1 MKGKAD
7 VVSAVKAGYPF
18 IYAQADEVDP
28 TIKLLVESIKENNN
42 GYETTVWNFEFKN
55 SKGESEM
62 SDPEDVMKMLE
73 NVEDGYDSVKSRTIV
88 IAKNWNWFLTDQ
100 YGEFNKAWVSWL
112 QNRAEKFSS
121 TEYRKVLIIVS
132 DTDYD
137 KAIPAVLKKEFVNVT
152 FDLPNEEEIE
162 VIYNYIVKSV
172 EGKTGFVKPDEK
184 EKAKI
189 IGSAKG
195 LSKAG
200 VEKAFAYSI
209 VKDKGKFNADTVAE
223 LRAAEIASTKGLT
236 LQKYDDKIEDLI
248 GFEHII
254 EHMDDWNDDPDAKGI
269 IILGP
274 AGTGKST
281 VCRALANYYKR
292 NIIEMEFAQLMGEGL
307 VGQAEN
313 AMNNALRVVKANA
326 NPKAPLFLYI
336 DEIEKGLAGSSGAGG
351 AGGSNDGGTT
361 DRSNAQFLKF
371 MGNPRPGII
380 VLASCNDIEKL
391 PAAYIRA
398 DRWDCAPFAVDLP
411 NKVEAIKILELYKK
425 KFNLPKNAAPKID
438 MKDWSGAEIKT
449 WCKLAAKK
457 ISKGKNMNEAD
468 MMVVAVAKT
477 AEKEISYLRKWV
489 VGRTIPASKR
499 LEVKEDKVKGK
510 REININ

>member
-1 MKGKAD
+1 MKGKQD
-7 VVSAVKAGYPF
+7 VINAVKAGYQF

-28 TIKLLVESIKENNN
+28 TVKLLVESIKENNN
-42 GYETTVWNFEFKN
+42 GYEVSLWNYEFQN
-55 SKGESEM
+55 EKGESEM
-62 SDPEDVMKMLE
+62 SDPEDVLKMLE
-73 NVEDGYDSVKSRTIV
+73 NIEDGFDSVKPRTVV
-88 IAKNWNWFLTDQ
+88 IAKNWNWFLVDQ
-100 YGEFNKAWVSWL
+100 YGEFDKAKVSWL
-112 QNRAEKFSS
+112 QNRAEKFASK
-121 TEYRKVLIIVS
+121 EYRKVLIIVS
-132 DTDYD
+132 NTDYE
-137 KAIPAVLKKEFVNVT
+137 KAIPAILKKDFVHIT
-152 FDLPNEEEIE
+152 FDLPDEEEIE
-162 VIYNYIVKSV
+162 VIYNYIVRSAMENPK
-172 EGKTGFVKPDEK
+172 FINPDDA

-195 LSKAG
+195 LTKSG
-200 VEKAFAYSI
+200 IEKAFSFSL
-209 VKDKGKFNADTVAE
+209 VKDKGKFSADTVAE

-236 LQKYDDKIEDLI
+236 LQKYDDKIKDLI

-281 VCRALANYYKR
+281 VCRALANHYKR
-292 NIIEMEFAQLMGEGL
+292 TIIELEFAQLMGEGL

-313 AMNNALRVVKANA
+313 AMANALRVVKANA
-326 NPKAPLFLYI
+326 NPKAPIILYV

-411 NKVEAIKILELYKK
+411 NRVEAMKILDLYKV
-425 KFNLPKNAAPKID
+425 KFNLPKNAAPKVD

-449 WCKLAAKK
+449 WAKLAAKK

-489 VGRTIPASKR
+489 VGRTVPASKR
-499 LEVKEDKVKGK
+499 LEVKEAKSKG
-510 REININ
+510 RGIDI